1 MIEMDLGTLALILGM
16 IGSVLGIFQQIHAM
30 KKNQEDLIRQN
41 AEQQKGMEM
50 RLENLE
56 KSVQSHNQ
64 YAEKFASLTETIVAM
79 KTDLSWIKN
88 SLEK

>member
-1 MIEMDLGTLALILGM
+1 MIEMDLGTIALILGM
-16 IGSVLGIFQQIHAM
+16 IGSVLGIFQQIKSM
-30 KKNQEDLIRQN
+30 KKSQEDLIRQN

-50 RLENLE
+50 RMESLE

-64 YAEKFASLTETIVAM
+64 YAEKFASLTETIIEM

>member
-1 MIEMDLGTLALILGM
+1 MDLGTIALILGM
-16 IGSVLGIFQQIHAM
+16 IGSVLGIFQQIKSM
-30 KKNQEDLIRQN
+30 KKSQEDLIRQN

-50 RLENLE
+50 RMESLE

-64 YAEKFASLTETIVAM
+64 YAEKFASLTETIIAM

>member
-1 MIEMDLGTLALILGM
+1 MITMDITTITLILGM
-16 IGSVLGIFQQIHAM
+16 IGSVLGIFQQIRAM

-56 KSVQSHNQ
+56 KSVSSHNQ